1 MAEARARLHWL
12 WRSLTVRAL
21 VVLALFIALPVVL
34 YLTFRQADIDRQR
47 LLLESI
53 RVKGLTVGRV
63 LEERLQRAD
72 MIPLFRLGEEL
83 ARFQT
88 EGVSL
93 RLLFRPHDA
102 APGAGFLYV
111 ASAPPVQPADL
122 EAERLRLEAIGV
134 LSQLGESCA
143 GDLPLALRVERAGR
157 GAELITSLTPVR
169 TARGCWVLVISSN
182 LTDEAEQR
190 LGQPYW
196 QAPEVQVA
204 AAIYLIFAAIV
215 LVIAF
220 DIGHGLR
227 RFAATARAVAERR
240 IEGRFAQRNQ
250 IPELEPV
257 ANAFDR
263 MEDSLR
269 STASELRA
277 AAEESAHAF
286 KTPLGTIRQAMVPL
300 RTRVAGDD
308 KRSQQALMAVDGA
321 LEKLDA
327 LVRAARNLDD
337 AVADRLDPPREK
349 VDLGALVEDVV
360 DTFAADAAA
369 RNISLRPSIESE
381 ATAPLGGRLIADAL
395 GQVIENALSYAPGGS
410 TVTVTLHRGTRRVLI
425 VVADNG
431 PGVEAA
437 LLPHIF
443 DRHVSFRDRSRSDAA
458 GGASG
463 GNFGLGLWVAKRNME
478 SVGGTI
484 EAANRRGGG
493 FIVTLGLPL
502 A

>member
-1 MAEARARLHWL
+1 
-12 WRSLTVRAL
+12 
-21 VVLALFIALPVVL
+21 
-34 YLTFRQADIDRQR
+34 
-47 LLLESI
+47 
-53 RVKGLTVGRV
+53 
-63 LEERLQRAD
+63 
-72 MIPLFRLGEEL
+72 
-83 ARFQT
+83 
-88 EGVSL
+88 
-93 RLLFRPHDA
+93 
-102 APGAGFLYV
+102 
-111 ASAPPVQPADL
+111 
-122 EAERLRLEAIGV
+122 
-134 LSQLGESCA
+134 
-143 GDLPLALRVERAGR
+143 
-157 GAELITSLTPVR
+157 
-169 TARGCWVLVISSN
+169 
-182 LTDEAEQR
+182 
-190 LGQPYW
+190 
-196 QAPEVQVA
+196 
-204 AAIYLIFAAIV
+204 
-215 LVIAF
+215 
-220 DIGHGLR
+220 
-227 RFAATARAVAERR
+227 VAERR

-286 KTPLGTIRQAMVPL
+286 ETPLGTIRQAMVPL
-300 RTRVAGDD
+300 RTRGAGDD
-308 KRSQQALMAVDGA
+308 KRSQQPLMAVDGA
-321 LEKLDA
+321 LEKLDS

-337 AVADRLDPPREK
+337 SVADRLDPPREK

-381 ATAPLGGRLIADAL
+381 ASAPLGGRLIADAL

-458 GGASG
+458 GAGS